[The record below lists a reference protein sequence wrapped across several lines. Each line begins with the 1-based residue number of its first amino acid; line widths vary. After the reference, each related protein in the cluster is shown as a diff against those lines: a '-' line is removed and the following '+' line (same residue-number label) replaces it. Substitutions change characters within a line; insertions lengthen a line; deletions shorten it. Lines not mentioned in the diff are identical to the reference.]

1 MQLPIVRLAPIVTAH
16 ADFFRDL
23 FENRCQFRHF
33 QHYLTGLIVLDNK
46 SLANITRCVIES
58 ADKTNLSRLEA
69 EADEMWSFVQKK
81 AHTQWL
87 WVAMEAITR
96 QSIALHVGERS
107 RAGGKALW
115 TNSPQVYRAQA
126 TCHTDHYAVY
136 QGVMPAGQHRT
147 MTKNARKTKHSE
159 RFNNTLRQRVSR
171 LGRDTLSF
179 SKKLAN
185 HIGASTYFICHYKLT
200 KAAALPL

>member
-1 MQLPIVRLAPIVTAH
+1 MRSVGGRADRTMGVSLTWLSHFMVACFTARPDHLQAQLPTPPTA
-16 ADFFRDL
+16 
-23 FENRCQFRHF
+23 
-33 QHYLTGLIVLDNK
+33 VL
-46 SLANITRCVIES
+46 
-58 ADKTNLSRLEA
+58 LSRLEA

-87 WVAMEAITR
+87 WIAMEAIAR

-136 QGVMPAGQHRT
+136 QGVMPAGQHRA